1 MADKKTIALNE
12 RDSAAMLQQCGV
24 NMVSCALLE
33 KEDEAAFAA
42 AAESMGFPMAM
53 KVLSDDILHKTDVGC
68 VVLGVNSI
76 QQMHEAYRTILDN
89 AAKNAPGAK
98 VQGVLAQKMLP
109 KGFEVLVGV
118 STDPQFGPVIMVG
131 LGGVLVELLHAV
143 SLRVLPI
150 TRADAEDMIDETP
163 LAKACLGLRGQ
174 KYDREEIVQALL
186 SLSRLVQEH
195 PEIVEVDI
203 NPLMLYGD
211 GHPATAVDAMVVR
224 KQE

>member
-12 RDSAAMLQQCGV
+12 RDSAAMLRQCGV
-24 NMVSCALLE
+24 NMVPCALLE

-109 KGFEVLVGV
+109 KGRPRHHG
-118 STDPQFGPVIMVG
+118 GPG
-131 LGGVLVELLHAV
+131 RCAGGAAP
-143 SLRVLPI
+143 LRFSAGAAHYPG
-150 TRADAEDMIDETP
+150 RR
-163 LAKACLGLRGQ
+163 RG
-174 KYDREEIVQALL
+174 YDR
-186 SLSRLVQEH
+186 
-195 PEIVEVDI
+195 
-203 NPLMLYGD
+203 
-211 GHPATAVDAMVVR
+211 
-224 KQE
+224 

>member
-12 RDSAAMLQQCGV
+12 RDSAAMLRQCGV
-24 NMVSCALLE
+24 NMVPCAMLE

-131 LGGVLVELLHAV
+131 LGGVLA
-143 SLRVLPI
+143 I

-163 LAKACLGLRGQ
+163 LAKACQGLRGQ
-174 KYDREEIVQALL
+174 QYDREEIVQALL

-203 NPLMLYGD
+203 NPLMLYSD
-211 GHPATAVDAMVVR
+211 GRPATAVDAMVVW

>member
-1 MADKKTIALNE
+1 M
-12 RDSAAMLQQCGV
+12 
-24 NMVSCALLE
+24 
-33 KEDEAAFAA
+33 
-42 AAESMGFPMAM
+42 
-53 KVLSDDILHKTDVGC
+53 
-68 VVLGVNSI
+68 
-76 QQMHEAYRTILDN
+76 
-89 AAKNAPGAK
+89 
-98 VQGVLAQKMLP
+98 
-109 KGFEVLVGV
+109 GV

-163 LAKACLGLRGQ
+163 LAKACQGLRGQ
-174 KYDREEIVQALL
+174 QYDREEIVQALL

-211 GHPATAVDAMVVR
+211 GRPATAVDAMVVW